1 MKYEMNSA
9 GHRTP
14 TMAAVLLL
22 QLIAM
27 LFVRGTHVTSHN
39 HSHGHEHHQMHH
51 HRKPHYFPFNLTEED
66 LIQMPIDQ
74 FVPSTPSH
82 LVLSGVNVSFT
93 YPTRCH
99 DELAPLLGG
108 GSVVNNTGVV
118 SAPEYWFLK
127 EAYYD
132 PYLAQFLPGTY
143 RYLRAAQLG
152 EDVWMWEHWFF
163 AMRAGLIVESGA
175 FDGKVYSST
184 YMLEKMANWSA
195 IHIEADPENF
205 QLLVKKRG
213 GSININAALCNSSTT
228 KLHYTQ
234 SGKGAVRGFVEF
246 MSEPFL
252 ELWHKDLYLN
262 KSLVNTLPVVPCVTI
277 SSILNALSVT
287 HVDVWVLDTEGSE
300 LSVLEGTDFNA
311 VFFRSVVIE
320 CPDKEVEKNKL
331 KMDVMHAKNFTC
343 LFKVFNCFCKH
354 NLYNAS
360 VTKHQFTS

>member
-1 MKYEMNSA
+1 MEIA
-9 GHRTP
+9 DLGTP
-14 TMAAVLLL
+14 TRLKYMIAVLQSVAILYASGDPVAL
-22 QLIAM
+22 
-27 LFVRGTHVTSHN
+27 HNYSH
-39 HSHGHEHHQMHH
+39 SHEHHQMRN
-51 HRKPHYFPFNLTEED
+51 HRKSHHFPFNITEAD
-66 LIQMPIDQ
+66 LIQMPVDK

-93 YPTRCH
+93 YPTHCH
-99 DELAPLLGG
+99 HELASLLETSGG
-108 GSVVNNTGVV
+108 GSTNLQSV
-118 SAPEYWFLK
+118 PDYWFLK

-132 PYLAQFLPGTY
+132 PYLAQFVPSAY
-143 RYLRAAQLG
+143 RNQRAAQLG

-175 FDGKVYSST
+175 FDGKIYSST

-205 QLLVKKRG
+205 QKLVKNRG
-213 GSININAALCNSSTT
+213 GSININAALCNSSST
-228 KLHYTQ
+228 KLHYTA

-262 KSLVNTLPVVPCVTI
+262 KSLVNSLPVIPCVTI

-300 LSVLEGTDFNA
+300 LSVLEGTDFNT
-311 VFFRSVVIE
+311 VHFHSVIIE

-331 KMDVMHAKNFTC
+331 KMDVMSEKNFTC

-354 NLYNAS
+354 NLFNAS